1 MWYPA
6 RSVSGVPSVF
16 LVGAVQVRDAEPV
29 VGLGVG
35 AGLGAGVGVGVG
47 AGVGVG
53 VGAGVGV
60 GVGAGVGVGVGA
72 GLVEGAGVAVAL
84 ALAGDTP
91 TPLPQPVRRSPA
103 NSTVDSDRNAL
114 RGLIVGMGGLKYG
127 LLVPAICRSLGT

>member
-29 VGLGVG
+29 VGLGAG
-35 AGLGAGVGVGVG
+35 AGL
-47 AGVGVG
+47 
-53 VGAGVGV
+53 GAGVGV

-72 GLVEGAGVAVAL
+72 GLVEGAGAAVAL

-114 RGLIVGMGGLKYG
+114 RGLIVGMGELKYG
-127 LLVPAICRSLGT
+127 YAVPAICRSLGT